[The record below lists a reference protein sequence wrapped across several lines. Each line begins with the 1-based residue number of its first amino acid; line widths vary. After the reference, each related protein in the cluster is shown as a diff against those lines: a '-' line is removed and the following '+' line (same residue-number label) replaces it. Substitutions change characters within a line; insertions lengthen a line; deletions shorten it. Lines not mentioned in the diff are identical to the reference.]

1 MGEKNPSQRISMS
14 SKMQKGFVSLVLL
27 KEVCTGWCQTDKEI
41 QLRLIHQGRE
51 VALNSAETEGRE
63 FKALG

>member
-1 MGEKNPSQRISMS
+1 MF

-27 KEVCTGWCQTDKEI
+27 KEVCTRWCQTDKEI
-41 QLRLIHQGRE
+41 QLRLIQQGRE